1 MAAEPENVSF
11 YHGWWSESDKY
22 GHDDVKVNHPKGY
35 SSICDR
41 LLFEFMLE
49 QAKFTNSGLKL
60 KAIVSKIEYSTQ
72 GTTVTT
78 RDGRSFSAD
87 AVILTCSIGV
97 LNSNLIDFVPALPA
111 WKKQAFN

>member
-22 GHDDVKVNHPKGY
+22 GHDDVKVNHSKGY

-60 KAIVSKIEYSTQ
+60 KAIVSRIEYSTQ

-97 LNSNLIDFVPALPA
+97 LNSNLINFVPALPA
-111 WKKQAFN
+111 WKKQTFN